1 MDYTAF
7 FDWLASDNGF
17 AVHAGVFILL
27 LLGGFGFPIPEDIP
41 VALAGVAAS
50 KGIVPIQTI
59 YLVCYVGVIF
69 ADLILFFIG
78 RWFGYRLLT
87 AGTKSSFLPAL
98 TEARVEKTRA
108 ALHNN
113 RLLCIF
119 IGRHIFPV
127 RTATFL
133 SAGALKVPVLEFLIA
148 DAIAAFFSVS
158 IIFGIGF
165 YLGENMKPETLSFIV
180 TEGTGVLILITAI
193 GSYIFWQRNKRRVA
207 ATQNTLSSCDSE

>member
-1 MDYTAF
+1 M
-7 FDWLASDNGF
+7 
-17 AVHAGVFILL
+17 HAGVFILL

-78 RWFGYRLLT
+78 RWFGFRLLT
-87 AGTKSSFLPAL
+87 AGTNSRFLPAL
-98 TEARVEKTRA
+98 TSARVEKTRT

-158 IIFGIGF
+158 IIFGLGY
-165 YLGENMKPETLSFIV
+165 YLSENMKPEKVSYMV
-180 TEGTGVLILITAI
+180 TEGTGALILIILIA
-193 GSYIFWQRNKRRVA
+193 SYFFWRRNKKKTA
-207 ATQNTLSSCDSE
+207 CTPNDLKSCDLE

>member
-7 FDWLASDNGF
+7 FNWLASDNGF

-59 YLVCYVGVIF
+59 YLVCYIGVIV
-69 ADLILFFIG
+69 ADLTLFFIG

-133 SAGALKVPVLEFLIA
+133 SAGALKVPVLEFLVA

-158 IIFGIGF
+158 IIFGIGY
-165 YLGENMKPETLSFIV
+165 YLGENMKPETLSYIV
-180 TEGTGVLILITAI
+180 TEGTGILIVITAI
-193 GSYIFWQRNKRRVA
+193 ASYVFWQRNKKR
-207 ATQNTLSSCDSE
+207 SSDAQKVLIDSDLE